1 MGIAPLWGW
10 QMVAA
15 LALAFVLRLNKTITL
30 IASNIS
36 IPPMIPFI
44 LFGSYLTG
52 GIVLDN
58 PRPFNF
64 DTDINLEFVRNN
76 LVQYLIGAL
85 VFGLFMGL
93 LAGLLTWL
101 LLAIFR
107 RRSKLPPAGE

>member
-1 MGIAPLWGW
+1 
-10 QMVAA
+10 
-15 LALAFVLRLNKTITL
+15 
-30 IASNIS
+30 
-36 IPPMIPFI
+36 MIPFI

-52 GIVLDN
+52 GIVMDN

-64 DTDINLEFVRNN
+64 DTDINLEFVKNN
-76 LVQYLIGAL
+76 LVQYLIGAV
-85 VFGLFMGL
+85 VFGLILGL